1 MDSKQDNLET
11 RTTDD
16 PSTEEI
22 RKDIRGTRRNMDE
35 TLDELGERLHPRHL
49 LDDVIEV
56 FRGSPKGNETRDQL
70 AQTSK
75 RVGRTIASELK
86 EHPLPALLV
95 GAGVLWWI
103 IDANSDD
110 ADTDRAVR
118 ERRERMRI
126 APDAAGSMGGYPG
139 SSQAYSGY
147 EGTESYGSGTLGA
160 TAGGMGAE
168 SYRPRSTGG
177 SEGGTGGGLTEKAS
191 GMASAAGEKVSDAA
205 SAVGDKISDAA
216 SAVGDKFSDVGS
228 AARRYSESGTR
239 AVSRQ
244 ADVMQDRFREA
255 SNEYPLAVGGA
266 FLAAGLLAGL
276 LLPRTRTEDEWMG
289 EASDE
294 LKDSTREKAGE
305 LAEAGKEAAVK
316 TAGAALQ
323 EAEARGITP
332 DNLADKAGRVLSE
345 AVKAGKET
353 AQQEGIGGSN
363 VKEDLQAIGRATAD
377 TAKKEGEAAAGKTTG
392 NPGQ

>member
-1 MDSKQDNLET
+1 MDSKQDNLGT
-11 RTTDD
+11 GTTEDA
-16 PSTEEI
+16 STEEI
-22 RKDIRGTRRNMDE
+22 RKEIRGTRRNMDE

-56 FRGSPKGNETRDQL
+56 FRGSPQGSETRDQL
-70 AQTSK
+70 ARTSK
-75 RVGRTIASELK
+75 RVGRSIASELK

-110 ADTDRAVR
+110 ADSERAVR

-126 APDAAGSMGGYPG
+126 APEAAGSMGSYPR
-139 SSQAYSGY
+139 SSQQYAGY
-147 EGTESYGSGTLGA
+147 EEGGPFRSGTFG
-160 TAGGMGAE
+160 E
-168 SYRPRSTGG
+168 SM
-177 SEGGTGGGLTEKAS
+177 SETSSGTGAGLTEKAS

-228 AARRYSESGTR
+228 AARRYSETGTR
-239 AVSRQ
+239 VVSRQ
-244 ADVMQDRFREA
+244 ADMMQDRFREA

-305 LAEAGKEAAVK
+305 LAQAGKDAAVK
-316 TAGAALQ
+316 TAGAAIQ
-323 EAEARGITP
+323 EAESRGITP
-332 DNLADKAGRVLSE
+332 DTIAEKASRVVSE
-345 AVKAGKET
+345 AVKAGKDT
-353 AQQEGIGGSN
+353 AQEEGLGGSSL
-363 VKEDLQAIGRATAD
+363 KEDMKAIGRATTE
-377 TAKKEGEAAAGKTTG
+377 TAKQEGQKAADQTTG
-392 NPGQ
+392 NAGQ